1 MLTLSCLYHYGP
13 PQRSS
18 VDGSHSCRWLP
29 VSLRLRTSCGHWS
42 RPEGPGNHCLRNGL
56 RPWSPELDN
65 THSMSHA
72 VSQRVPEGRPPLSQ
86 CQPTHSPPCP
96 PSRLPHMLP
105 VTTSQINA
113 SPAPLFQGPV
123 RRGNPLR
130 QLAGLVLVQSDLTLT
145 VTRDRLPH
153 RR

>member
-65 THSMSHA
+65 THSSFFA
-72 VSQRVPEGRPPLSQ
+72 LLQKKFRLCPTQSLSRSQRVDPRCHSADPLTRPLSPF
-86 CQPTHSPPCP
+86 PTPSHASRAHIPNKLLAPHPCF
-96 PSRLPHMLP
+96 RAQFVGGIH
-105 VTTSQINA
+105 
-113 SPAPLFQGPV
+113 
-123 RRGNPLR
+123 
-130 QLAGLVLVQSDLTLT
+130 
-145 VTRDRLPH
+145 
-153 RR
+153 